1 MLKRAFETP
10 TLKMP
15 KGTKVY
21 HEGDLLKDQI
31 AVALFFPHK
40 KWRKYE
46 AVVKGNE
53 IQVLESS
60 PSMSVKKSHRFYT
73 ESEAMQFLH
82 EEIKERVH
90 QGYFSIFSKRGPHR
104 GGQVLYGKY
113 PIDTNPKAF
122 KGDRTLF
129 KAKELDYWID
139 RIQPM
144 VGLTQAGLELDPR
157 PLEALRSFLL
167 EFKDRRSQP
176 AIKTIDGLIKKAR
189 KPLRTKYNELESSFR
204 AADVSKIVKVLKM
217 LRGSMH

>member
-1 MLKRAFETP
+1 MLKRAFEAP

-15 KGTKVY
+15 TVTKVY

-31 AVALFFPHK
+31 AVALFYPHK

-46 AVVKGNE
+46 AVVRGNE
-53 IQVLESS
+53 IQVLEAS
-60 PSMSVKKSHRFYT
+60 PSMKVKKSHRFYT
-73 ESEAMQFLH
+73 ESEAMTYLH

-90 QGYFSIFSKRGPHR
+90 QGYFSIFSRRGPHR

-122 KGDRTLF
+122 KGDKTLF

-144 VGLTQAGLELDPR
+144 VGVVQAGLELDPR
-157 PLEALRSFLL
+157 PLEALRSFLK
-167 EFKDRRSQP
+167 EFRDRRSQP
-176 AIKTIDGLIKKAR
+176 AIKVIEELIKKAR
-189 KPLRTKYNELESSFR
+189 KPLRTRYNELESSFR
-204 AADVSKIVKVLKM
+204 ASSVSKIIKVLKM
-217 LRGSMH
+217 LRDSMH

>member
-15 KGTKVY
+15 IGSKVY

-53 IQVLESS
+53 IQVLEAS
-60 PSMSVKKSHRFYT
+60 PSMSVKKSHRFHT
-73 ESEAMQFLH
+73 NDDAIAFLH
-82 EEIKERVH
+82 EEIKDRVL

-104 GGQVLYGKY
+104 GGQVLYGRY

-122 KGDRTLF
+122 KGDKTLF
-129 KAKELDYWID
+129 RAKELDYWID

-144 VGLTQAGLELDPR
+144 VGIVQAGLELDPR
-157 PLEALRSFLL
+157 PLEALRRFLS

-176 AIKTIDGLIKKAR
+176 AIKAVDEFIKKAR
-189 KPLRTKYNELESSFR
+189 KPHRTKYNELESAMR
-204 AADVSKIVKVLKM
+204 AMDVTKVIKVLKM
-217 LRGSMH
+217 LRDSMH